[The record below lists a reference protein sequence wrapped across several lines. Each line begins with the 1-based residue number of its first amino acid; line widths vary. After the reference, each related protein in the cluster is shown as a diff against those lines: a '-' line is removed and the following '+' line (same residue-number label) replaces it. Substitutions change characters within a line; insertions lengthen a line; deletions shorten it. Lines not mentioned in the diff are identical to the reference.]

1 MKKKIITL
9 IFIVIMVFSFTC
21 VASAQKSI
29 IEILYGDFLEIDT
42 FGYIYVKVQGE
53 RAPLIGLKEDEL
65 TDYAKLRYKN
75 NFSGIQ
81 YNEITSEETLI
92 FQEEEKAKR
101 VGSIWFRVWIT
112 GESGQI
118 AYFIE
123 CKAGNYENYE
133 IWSDEVLGIC
143 DEREINQIARNEIN
157 RMIEDFAIIFFKV
170 RGEI

>member
-1 MKKKIITL
+1 MVKKIV
-9 IFIVIMVFSFTC
+9 IFLFIAMMVFSVTFI
-21 VASAQKSI
+21 ASAQKSI
-29 IEILYGDFLEIDT
+29 TDILYGDFSEIDS
-42 FGYIYVKVQGE
+42 FGYIQVKVQGE
-53 RAPLIGLKEDEL
+53 RAALIGLKSDEL

-75 NFSGIQ
+75 NFSGIEYQ
-81 YNEITSEETLI
+81 EISTEESSI
-92 FQEEEKAKR
+92 FQEEERAKK
-101 VGSIWFRVWIT
+101 VGSIWFRVWIS
-112 GESGQI
+112 GESNQI